1 MKKRLCDSCI
11 HSECSKSDNPISTVV
26 SCGVTVD
33 CLDYKSVDSA
43 KEVNC
48 EECIYY
54 NMGDGCEYS
63 YCKKEYDDYYYKEK
77 EKNAIKPS
85 HYKAGEFDVIAFCQL
100 HNINFDLG
108 NVIKYVTRAGKK
120 ENNSELQDL
129 NKAMEYLKRRIEFIK
144 GGIVYENN

>member
-33 CLDYKSVDSA
+33 CLDYKSVDSS

-48 EECIYY
+48 EDCIYY

-63 YCKKEYDDYYYKEK
+63 YCKKEYDDYCHKEK

-144 GGIVYENN
+144 GE

>member
-11 HSECSKSDNPISTVV
+11 HSECSKSDNPVSTVV

-63 YCKKEYDDYYYKEK
+63 YCKKKYDDYYYEEK

-144 GGIVYENN
+144 GE

>member
-33 CLDYKSVDSA
+33 CLDYKSVDSS

-48 EECIYY
+48 EDCIYY

-63 YCKKEYDDYYYKEK
+63 YCKKEYDDYYYKQK
-77 EKNAIKPS
+77 EENAIKPS

-108 NVIKYVTRAGKK
+108 NVIKYVIRAGKK

-144 GGIVYENN
+144 GE

>member
-1 MKKRLCDSCI
+1 MKKRLCDSCV

-144 GGIVYENN
+144 GE

>member
-33 CLDYKSVDSA
+33 CLDYKSVDSS

-48 EECIYY
+48 EDCIYY

-63 YCKKEYDDYYYKEK
+63 YCKKEYDDYYYKQK
-77 EKNAIKPS
+77 EENAIKPS

-129 NKAMEYLKRRIEFIK
+129 NKAMEYLKGRIEFIK
-144 GGIVYENN
+144 GE

>member
-11 HSECSKSDNPISTVV
+11 HSECSKSDNPVSTIV

-144 GGIVYENN
+144 GE

>member
-33 CLDYKSVDSA
+33 CLDYKSVDSS

-48 EECIYY
+48 EDCIYY

-63 YCKKEYDDYYYKEK
+63 YCKKEYDDYYYKQK
-77 EKNAIKPS
+77 EENAIKPS

-108 NVIKYVTRAGKK
+108 NVIKYVTREGKK

-144 GGIVYENN
+144 GE

>member
-48 EECIYY
+48 EECVYY

-144 GGIVYENN
+144 GE

>member
-11 HSECSKSDNPISTVV
+11 HSECSKSDNPVSTVV

-33 CLDYKSVDSA
+33 CLDYKSVDSS

-48 EECIYY
+48 EDCIYY

-63 YCKKEYDDYYYKEK
+63 YCKKEYDDYYYKHKQK
-77 EKNAIKPS
+77 EENAIKPS

-144 GGIVYENN
+144 GE

>member
-11 HSECSKSDNPISTVV
+11 HSECSKSDNPVSTVV

-33 CLDYKSVDSA
+33 CLDYKSVDSS

-48 EECIYY
+48 EDCIYY

-63 YCKKEYDDYYYKEK
+63 YCKKEYDDYYYKQK
-77 EKNAIKPS
+77 EENVIKPS

-144 GGIVYENN
+144 GE

>member
-33 CLDYKSVDSA
+33 CLDYKSVDSS

-48 EECIYY
+48 EDCIYY

-63 YCKKEYDDYYYKEK
+63 YCKKELKILNIN
-77 EKNAIKPS
+77 KNAI
-85 HYKAGEFDVIAFCQL
+85 EVIPENQRCFGIELMLKTINKRIIQL
-100 HNINFDLG
+100 
-108 NVIKYVTRAGKK
+108 
-120 ENNSELQDL
+120 ELY
-129 NKAMEYLKRRIEFIK
+129 N
-144 GGIVYENN
+144 

>member
-33 CLDYKSVDSA
+33 CLDYKSVDSS

-48 EECIYY
+48 EDCIYY

-63 YCKKEYDDYYYKEK
+63 YCKKEYDDYYHEEK

-144 GGIVYENN
+144 GE

>member
-33 CLDYKSVDSA
+33 CLDYKSVDSS

-48 EECIYY
+48 EDCIYY

-63 YCKKEYDDYYYKEK
+63 YCKKEYDDYYYKQK
-77 EKNAIKPS
+77 EENAIKPS
-85 HYKAGEFDVIAFCQL
+85 HYKAGEFDVIAFCQF

-144 GGIVYENN
+144 GE

>member
-11 HSECSKSDNPISTVV
+11 HSECSKSDNPISTIV

-33 CLDYKSVDSA
+33 CLDYKSVDSS

-48 EECIYY
+48 EDCIYY

-144 GGIVYENN
+144 GE

>member
-33 CLDYKSVDSA
+33 CLDYKSVDSS

-48 EECIYY
+48 EDCIYY

-63 YCKKEYDDYYYKEK
+63 KCKKEYDDYYYKQK
-77 EKNAIKPS
+77 EENAIKPS

-144 GGIVYENN
+144 GE

>member
-33 CLDYKSVDSA
+33 CLDYKSVDSS

-48 EECIYY
+48 EDCIYY

-63 YCKKEYDDYYYKEK
+63 YSKKEYDDYYYKQK
-77 EKNAIKPS
+77 EENVIKPS

-144 GGIVYENN
+144 GE

>member
-33 CLDYKSVDSA
+33 CLDYKSVDSS

-48 EECIYY
+48 EDCIYY

-63 YCKKEYDDYYYKEK
+63 YCKKEYDDYYYKQK
-77 EKNAIKPS
+77 EENAIKPS
-85 HYKAGEFDVIAFCQL
+85 HYKAGGFDVIAFCQL

-144 GGIVYENN
+144 GE

>member
-1 MKKRLCDSCI
+1 MKKRLCDNCI

-26 SCGVTVD
+26 SCGVTVG

-54 NMGDGCEYS
+54 NMGDGCEYN

-100 HNINFDLG
+100 HDINFDLG

-129 NKAMEYLKRRIEFIK
+129 NKAMEFLKRRIEFIK
-144 GGIVYENN
+144 GE

>member
-144 GGIVYENN
+144 GE

>member
-33 CLDYKSVDSA
+33 CLDYKSVDSS

-48 EECIYY
+48 EDCIYY

-144 GGIVYENN
+144 GE

>member
-11 HSECSKSDNPISTVV
+11 HSECSKSDNPVSTVV

-33 CLDYKSVDSA
+33 CLDYKSVDSS

-48 EECIYY
+48 EDCIYY

-144 GGIVYENN
+144 GE

>member
-33 CLDYKSVDSA
+33 CLDYKSVDSS

-48 EECIYY
+48 EDCIYY

-63 YCKKEYDDYYYKEK
+63 YCKKEYDDYYYKQK
-77 EKNAIKPS
+77 EENAIKPS

-144 GGIVYENN
+144 EE

>member
-11 HSECSKSDNPISTVV
+11 HSECSKSDNPISTIV

-144 GGIVYENN
+144 GE

>member
-11 HSECSKSDNPISTVV
+11 HSECSKSDNPISTIV

-85 HYKAGEFDVIAFCQL
+85 HYKAGEFDVITFCQL

-144 GGIVYENN
+144 GE

>member
-11 HSECSKSDNPISTVV
+11 HSECSKSDNPISTIV

-54 NMGDGCEYS
+54 NVGDGCEYS

-144 GGIVYENN
+144 GE

>member
-11 HSECSKSDNPISTVV
+11 HSECSKSDNPISTIV
-26 SCGVTVD
+26 SCGVTVG
-33 CLDYKSVDSA
+33 CLDYKSVDSS

-63 YCKKEYDDYYYKEK
+63 YCKKEYDYYYYKQK
-77 EKNAIKPS
+77 EENVIKPS

-144 GGIVYENN
+144 GE

>member
-11 HSECSKSDNPISTVV
+11 HSECSKSDNPVSTVV

-33 CLDYKSVDSA
+33 CLDYKSVDSS

-48 EECIYY
+48 EDCIYY

-63 YCKKEYDDYYYKEK
+63 YCKKEYDDYYYKQK
-77 EKNAIKPS
+77 EENVIKPT

-144 GGIVYENN
+144 GE

>member
-11 HSECSKSDNPISTVV
+11 HSECSKSDNPISTIV

-54 NMGDGCEYS
+54 NIGDRCEYN

-100 HNINFDLG
+100 HDINFDLG

-144 GGIVYENN
+144 GE

>member
-11 HSECSKSDNPISTVV
+11 HSECSKSDNPASTVV

-33 CLDYKSVDSA
+33 CLDYKSVDSS

-48 EECIYY
+48 EDCIYY

-63 YCKKEYDDYYYKEK
+63 YCKKEYDDYYYKQK
-77 EKNAIKPS
+77 EENAIKPS

-144 GGIVYENN
+144 GE

>member
-33 CLDYKSVDSA
+33 CLDYKSVDSS

-48 EECIYY
+48 EDCIYY

-63 YCKKEYDDYYYKEK
+63 YCKKEYDDYYYKQK
-77 EKNAIKPS
+77 EENAIKPS

-144 GGIVYENN
+144 GK

>member
-11 HSECSKSDNPISTVV
+11 HSECSKSDNPVSTVV

-33 CLDYKSVDSA
+33 CLDYKSVDSS

-48 EECIYY
+48 EDCIYY

-85 HYKAGEFDVIAFCQL
+85 HYEAGEFDVIAFCQL

-144 GGIVYENN
+144 GE

>member
-33 CLDYKSVDSA
+33 CLDYKSVDSS

-48 EECIYY
+48 EDCIYY
-54 NMGDGCEYS
+54 NMGDGCEYG
-63 YCKKEYDDYYYKEK
+63 YCKKEYDDYYYKQKK
-77 EKNAIKPS
+77 ENAIKPS

-144 GGIVYENN
+144 GE

>member
-11 HSECSKSDNPISTVV
+11 HSECSKSDNPVSTVV

-33 CLDYKSVDSA
+33 CLDYKSVDSS

-48 EECIYY
+48 EDCIYY

-63 YCKKEYDDYYYKEK
+63 YCKKEYDDYYYKQK
-77 EKNAIKPS
+77 EENAIKPS

-129 NKAMEYLKRRIEFIK
+129 NKAMEYLKRRIEFKK
-144 GGIVYENN
+144 GE

>member
-120 ENNSELQDL
+120 ENNSELHDL

-144 GGIVYENN
+144 GE

>member
-11 HSECSKSDNPISTVV
+11 HSECSKSDNPVSTVV

-33 CLDYKSVDSA
+33 CLDYKSVDSS

-48 EECIYY
+48 EDCIYC
-54 NMGDGCEYS
+54 NMGDECEYS
-63 YCKKEYDDYYYKEK
+63 YCKKEYDDYYYKQK
-77 EKNAIKPS
+77 EENAIKPS

-144 GGIVYENN
+144 GE